1 MRWVAQTTLKT
12 MRDMGPP
19 PRGLSWVTQTDPKN
33 KIIDNS
39 QKRAKTLVECGPI
52 GHHCN
57 QLKDL
62 DPTIYHLTMARP
74 VGAGWPLVT
83 YRRVEWGQVGYR

>member
-1 MRWVAQTTLKT
+1 
-12 MRDMGPP
+12 MGPP
-19 PRGLSWVTQTDPKN
+19 PRGITCVTQTDPKN
-33 KIIDNS
+33 KIIDNL
-39 QKRAKTLVECGPI
+39 QKRAKILVECGHA

-74 VGAGWPLVT
+74 VGASWPLVT
-83 YRRVEWGQVGYR
+83 YSWVEWGQVGYR